1 MTWSSPLQ
9 GYAQVGST
17 VKIYLQENSGL
28 ITYWQK
34 FGSLKPQHTRT
45 CLAKQDKAG
54 SCRLVTLL
62 TLVIAA
68 SHVTYNFPTK
78 K

>member
-1 MTWSSPLQ
+1 LQ

-34 FGSLKPQHTRT
+34 FSSLKPQNTRA

-54 SCRLVTLL
+54 SCRWVTLR
-62 TLVIAA
+62 TLVIAG
-68 SHVTYNFPTK
+68 SPTK